1 MNTFQNQYK
10 EPLEKA
16 VLMHSCLSMYLF
28 SECVHSLR
36 ALMFFMLCGIIS
48 FANAN
53 GFYSVYALRYSLY
66 SVCVSQRFL
75 FCLSL
80 YMFSEWHL
88 VPQLCIQIK
97 QSRVYS
103 RKALAECKASRRLG
117 KQIRGLSRFLSK
129 PTLQHIP
136 QRPTFLNDVRF
147 SQDVPLAY
155 VTTHSTTL
163 PYNHPH

>member
-10 EPLEKA
+10 FEPLEKA
-16 VLMHSCLSMYLF
+16 MLMLFCLSMYLF

-75 FCLSL
+75 FCLSPYL
-80 YMFSEWHL
+80 FFKWHI
-88 VPQLCIQIK
+88 VPLLCIQIK
-97 QSRVYS
+97 QSRVHS

-117 KQIRGLSRFLSK
+117 KQIRGLYRFLSISV
-129 PTLQHIP
+129 Q
-136 QRPTFLNDVRF
+136 
-147 SQDVPLAY
+147 
-155 VTTHSTTL
+155 
-163 PYNHPH
+163 

>member
-129 PTLQHIP
+129 SHPVVGFCQPTA
-136 QRPTFLNDVRF
+136 TFPKRAK
-147 SQDVPLAY
+147 PLSAP
-155 VTTHSTTL
+155 HN
-163 PYNHPH
+163 PYNSPFP